1 MENCLKRIVVR
12 YKELIKYYENMEE
25 NSHSVLTQL
34 NKPETLV
41 YLKLL
46 VIFIGKI
53 NELIYDMQEFCTQ
66 VSNFSNKI
74 IELFNFFINHVLKEE
89 HRSMTFKEKVKLIE
103 YNEKL
108 DIVTINDKFTK
119 SSIEFEVYLEFVY
132 GKNIDIISICND
144 KVRTE
149 LTEKF
154 KDFIAR
160 ACWKMGDTLPYCDT
174 FLEDASALVPTDFEY
189 AKWLRIGKRFERVMI
204 GKYHNFTQEVDS
216 YEKKLDTIKNLY
228 LSILKKPQNQGVV
241 ELYQNEDMK
250 LNYPIL
256 SNLAGTV
263 LALPHS
269 SVEVE
274 RLFSQLKLIKSE
286 RRCNLS
292 EVTLE
297 SLLLLKTTDV
307 SIVEDAKIYQ
317 SIVDKQISMRA
328 SWQS

>member
-1 MENCLKRIVVR
+1 
-12 YKELIKYYENMEE
+12 
-25 NSHSVLTQL
+25 
-34 NKPETLV
+34 
-41 YLKLL
+41 
-46 VIFIGKI
+46 
-53 NELIYDMQEFCTQ
+53 
-66 VSNFSNKI
+66 
-74 IELFNFFINHVLKEE
+74 
-89 HRSMTFKEKVKLIE
+89 
-103 YNEKL
+103 
-108 DIVTINDKFTK
+108 
-119 SSIEFEVYLEFVY
+119 
-132 GKNIDIISICND
+132 
-144 KVRTE
+144 VRTE

-328 SWQS
+328 KLAELKKESSQRSKRKIEELQNVGVEVIKEENASEFESFEDMLDNRLKKMKLEKEEKNQSKIRHRIFDDEFYL